1 MLKIIKNKDHIIFN
15 ILGIKIKLHSRP
27 KYNKQYINNIL
38 KQIKSDKKNYLY
50 LDWPFGKYIFDS
62 MINTQYKNINLIKF
76 SLFDIL
82 DCKNR
87 FELWDLMDKDKT
99 CIEKVIN
106 SLKYK
111 KINGFL
117 VTLDWNG
124 HHQRVIKAFKRIGI
138 PTLCIIHEAV
148 FQDEKLYYDSKK
160 PISDLVLTW
169 GEMTK
174 TIFQKRGF
182 NSEKIKIVG
191 SIKLSNCKNY
201 KPSISKEDFF
211 IKLNLDNRK
220 KTILYCCQLCDFQW
234 GDQLFALEKQRNL
247 IKDLISIAQDQGYN
261 LIVRNAPAHPE
272 LILPTQFI
280 NEYKNIKNVVFN
292 GLDFDKSYKSTYL
305 SKPEEDMF
313 FSDIV
318 LGMNTTMQLEATIL
332 NKPALIV
339 KYFDFNAKWNKELG
353 LPICNDINELKE
365 AITKYIDVK
374 KNLVNSDLYDTFC
387 KNYGYS
393 NDESFNPLKEI
404 EKILLGDIH
413 V

>member
-1 MLKIIKNKDHIIFN
+1 M
-15 ILGIKIKLHSRP
+15 
-27 KYNKQYINNIL
+27 
-38 KQIKSDKKNYLY
+38 
-50 LDWPFGKYIFDS
+50 
-62 MINTQYKNINLIKF
+62 
-76 SLFDIL
+76 
-82 DCKNR
+82 
-87 FELWDLMDKDKT
+87 
-99 CIEKVIN
+99 
-106 SLKYK
+106 
-111 KINGFL
+111 
-117 VTLDWNG
+117 
-124 HHQRVIKAFKRIGI
+124 
-138 PTLCIIHEAV
+138 
-148 FQDEKLYYDSKK
+148 
-160 PISDLVLTW
+160 
-169 GEMTK
+169 
-174 TIFQKRGF
+174 
-182 NSEKIKIVG
+182 
-191 SIKLSNCKNY
+191 
-201 KPSISKEDFF
+201 
-211 IKLNLDNRK
+211 
-220 KTILYCCQLCDFQW
+220 
-234 GDQLFALEKQRNL
+234 
-247 IKDLISIAQDQGYN
+247 
-261 LIVRNAPAHPE
+261 IVRNAPAHPE